1 MPIGYLCQWI
11 SYAVFAVVSVCCVPV
26 SLADVLARSAF
37 RAVCAVLWRR
47 LSVSCWL
54 DIPTRQG
61 HGCTVPQRF
70 SFFAFEKPLCIGK
83 LLFQLRQNFVLQV
96 FDFYR
101 LILHLYHQI
110 SHMAE
115 LCHINI
121 KRRFRRHIFFSDK
134 VLQKIFCFCHN
145 TTEQN
150 STETTFSSYLETFK
164 SGAFRLV
171 RS

>member
-54 DIPTRQG
+54 DNPTRQG
-61 HGCTVPQRF
+61 HDCTVPQRF

-96 FDFYR
+96 
-101 LILHLYHQI
+101 LIFTSLSCTFI
-110 SHMAE
+110 
-115 LCHINI
+115 I
-121 KRRFRRHIFFSDK
+121 RFRIWRNCAILISSVGLGGISFSRIRFCRKSFAFATIPRNRIVRKQPFHHI
-134 VLQKIFCFCHN
+134 
-145 TTEQN
+145 
-150 STETTFSSYLETFK
+150 
-164 SGAFRLV
+164 
-171 RS
+171 